1 MSRRTRSARKS
12 AARAQAAWAKVLR
25 RRARA
30 TRAATAATAAAL
42 TLAGAGTAVATPHD
56 PSGSAAGS
64 AAGAEAMRAACPTPR
79 PSSAPRLAAALGGT
93 VFFTANDGIHGRE
106 LWKSDGTTAGTVL
119 VKDIH
124 TDRDLGSRPSDLTV
138 MRHHLFF
145 AADDGTNGLELWK
158 SDGTTAGT
166 VLVKDIHPGPTAG
179 YPNVPASSEPY
190 GLTALDGQLLFAAND
205 GIHDDELWKS
215 DGTAAGTVLVKDI
228 APKDG
233 TYPSSY
239 PSNMTVLGHRVLFRA
254 NDDAHG
260 YELWKSDGSRAGTVL
275 VKDINRR
282 ESMPDHPGSWPSSLT
297 AVGGRLFFSANDEVH
312 DVELWK
318 SDGSRAGTVLVRDIA
333 TSGSGYR
340 SSSDPGDLAKLRGQL
355 FFAARD
361 DTHGRELWK
370 SDGSRAG
377 TVMVKNIDPAPHNDY
392 DEGPAS
398 SYPSTLTPVGRRLF
412 FSADDGR
419 HGRELWKSTGSR
431 TGTVLVKDI
440 NSAGDSMNGYP
451 YVTALAAVGG
461 RLLFT
466 ADDGTHGPELWR
478 SDGSRA
484 GTVLVKDIRTCSG
497 PDESPE
503 FLTTVDGRM
512 FFTADDGVHGQELW
526 RSDGSRAGTVLVKDI
541 NTVTTP

>member
-1 MSRRTRSARKS
+1 
-12 AARAQAAWAKVLR
+12 
-25 RRARA
+25 
-30 TRAATAATAAAL
+30 
-42 TLAGAGTAVATPHD
+42 
-56 PSGSAAGS
+56 
-64 AAGAEAMRAACPTPR
+64 MR
-79 PSSAPRLAAALGGT
+79 
-93 VFFTANDGIHGRE
+93 D
-106 LWKSDGTTAGTVL
+106 
-119 VKDIH
+119 
-124 TDRDLGSRPSDLTV
+124 
-138 MRHHLFF
+138 HLFF

-158 SDGTTAGT
+158 SDGTTADT
-166 VLVKDIHPGPTAG
+166 VLVKDINPGLTAG

-239 PSNMTVLGHRVLFRA
+239 PSNLTVMGHRVLFRA

-260 YELWKSDGSRAGTVL
+260 YELWKSDGSRAGTVLVKDIAPPGEGYTSSYPYGLTVMGHRVFFSANDDAHGWELWKSDSSRAGTVL

-333 TSGSGYR
+333 TRGSGYR

-484 GTVLVKDIRTCSG
+484 GTVLVKDI
-497 PDESPE
+497 
-503 FLTTVDGRM
+503 
-512 FFTADDGVHGQELW
+512 
-526 RSDGSRAGTVLVKDI
+526 